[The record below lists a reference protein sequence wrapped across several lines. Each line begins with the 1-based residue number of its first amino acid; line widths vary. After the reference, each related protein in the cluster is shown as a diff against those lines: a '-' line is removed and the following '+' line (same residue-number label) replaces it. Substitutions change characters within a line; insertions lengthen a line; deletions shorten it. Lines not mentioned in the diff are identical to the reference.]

1 MKTLNI
7 TKTQKITISA
17 ICIALYIVIMLATQ
31 GFAFGQY
38 QIRIATAVYG
48 LSAIFP
54 FLIIPMAIANCLSN
68 TIMGGLGPIDMIGGG
83 FVGALTCF
91 VIVRTRNLPSAN
103 IFNALAIIFIPGLI
117 VPIWLSYLLNIP
129 YLVLMPSV
137 LVGQIVPGIVGS
149 MLASTLKERLATYKQ
164 CKTN

>member
-1 MKTLNI
+1 MNTSKF

-17 ICIALYIVIMLATQ
+17 ICIALYIVLMLATQ

-38 QIRIATAVYG
+38 QIRIATAIYG

-54 FLIIPMAIANCLSN
+54 FLIIPMGIANCLSN

-83 FVGALTCF
+83 FVGLLTCF
-91 VIVRTRNLPSAN
+91 IIVRTRNLPSAN
-103 IFNALAIIFIPGLI
+103 IFNALAIILIPGLI

-129 YLVLMPSV
+129 YLILMPSV

-149 MLASTLKERLATYKQ
+149 MLAAALKNRLFSYKE